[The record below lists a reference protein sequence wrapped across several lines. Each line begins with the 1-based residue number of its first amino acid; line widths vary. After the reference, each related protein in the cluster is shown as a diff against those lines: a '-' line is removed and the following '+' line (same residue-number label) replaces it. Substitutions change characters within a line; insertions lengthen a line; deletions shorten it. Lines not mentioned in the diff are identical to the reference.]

1 LEYFTLIPNNLYYF
15 ILVTIF
21 SLIIGLSQRNLHPE
35 EEKPFLFGTD
45 RTFTFI
51 GIFGFILYIIEK
63 QNHILYIVGAVI
75 LAVFFGLYYHYKL
88 LYIKKSGLTTV
99 LIAFITY
106 CLAPLVITQPIWLFL
121 LVIVV
126 TLILTELKESFMSI
140 SKKFDRNEFI
150 NLAKFLI
157 LAGVILPIL
166 PQEPLIK
173 GIASLTPYKVWL
185 AVVVISGIS
194 YISYLLRKFVFPKS
208 GIMISG
214 LLGGLYS
221 STAATVILSKKMKEQ
236 KGEGY
241 EYLASIFLAIAMMYL
256 RILVLAL
263 IFNKGLFEIFLP
275 WFILLMVI
283 SLMIAFYYGYKKKK
297 AGESYEQL
305 VYNDK
310 NPLEFKM
317 SLVFTLL
324 FIVFALA
331 TQYAI
336 HQFGSY
342 GLNGLSY
349 IVGVSDIDPFL
360 INLFQG
366 KFEVSITLLAIAS
379 LQAILSNNIV
389 KCIYACA
396 LAGKKS
402 WINLMSGFAVII
414 AVNIFVIVL
423 IKILY

>member
-1 LEYFTLIPNNLYYF
+1 MDYITIIPNDLYYF
-15 ILVTIF
+15 ILVTVF

-51 GIFGFILYIIEK
+51 GIFGFILYIVEK
-63 QNHILYIVGAVI
+63 QNHILYIIGALI
-75 LAVFFGLYYHYKL
+75 LAVFFALYYHFKL
-88 LYIKKSGLTTV
+88 VYIKKSGLTTV

-106 CLAPLVITQPIWLFL
+106 CLAPLAITQPIWLFL

-126 TLILTELKESFMSI
+126 TLMLTELKESFINI

-166 PQEPLIK
+166 PHEPLVK

-221 STAATVILSKKMKEQ
+221 STAATIILSKKMKGQ
-236 KGEGY
+236 QGMGY
-241 EYLASIFLAIAMMYL
+241 EYIASIFLATAMMYF
-256 RILVLAL
+256 RILILAL
-263 IFNKGLFEIFLP
+263 IFNTGLFNIFFP
-275 WFILLMVI
+275 WFITMIVVSLLV
-283 SLMIAFYYGYKKKK
+283 AFYFGYRRIKT
-297 AGESYEQL
+297 GESHEQL
-305 VYNDK
+305 DYTDK

-324 FIVFALA
+324 FILFALA

-336 HQFGSY
+336 HKFGSY
-342 GLNGLSY
+342 GLNVLSF

-366 KFEVSITLLAIAS
+366 KFDVSVTILALAS
-379 LQAILSNNIV
+379 LQAILSNNVV
-389 KCIYACA
+389 KCIYSCA

-402 WINLMSGFAVII
+402 RINLLSGFGVIV
-414 AVNIFVIVL
+414 AVNIIVIVL
-423 IKILY
+423 INILY